1 MERERVVI
9 TGLGAVS
16 PIGVGVNAFLDGL
29 LSGKSGV
36 SKISSFDVSNYPV
49 QIGGEIKDFNPENY
63 IDKKE
68 VSRLDRVQHFAFAAA
83 KEAIE
88 NAHLELDKIDPE
100 RVGVYVTSGIGG
112 VISLEQQILVNKEK
126 GPTRVSPFLITQ
138 MIVDAIPAYIAL
150 KYGFRG
156 ETFSAV
162 AACASS
168 AKTIGAALLAIE
180 RGDLDVIIAG
190 GAEAPFT
197 GTAVA
202 AFSSM
207 RALSKRND
215 DPEHASRPF
224 DKERDGFVMGEGAG
238 ILVLESLSHAKKRGA
253 KIYAELAGYGTTC
266 DAYHVTAPDP
276 TAKEVIRAMD
286 LALKKANVNKEDVSY
301 INAHGT
307 STPLNDKNETFAI
320 KSLFGDLAYKIP
332 VSSTKSQ
339 TGHLLGA
346 AAALES
352 VATVLSI
359 EKGIIFPTIN
369 YEVPDPE
376 CDLDYVPNK
385 PREADV
391 KVALK
396 NSFGF
401 GGHNVALVFKKFEE

>member
-16 PIGVGVNAFLDGL
+16 PIGVGVNAFLEGL

-88 NAHLELDKIDPE
+88 DAHLELGKIDPE

-112 VISLEQQILVNKEK
+112 LISLEQQILVNKEK

-138 MIVDAIPAYIAL
+138 MIIDAIPAYIAL

>member
-1 MERERVVI
+1 MEKERVVI
-9 TGLGAVS
+9 TGLGVVS
-16 PIGVGVNAFLDGL
+16 PIGIGKDAFLDGL
-29 LSGKSGV
+29 KSGKSGV
-36 SKISSFDVSNYPV
+36 SKISSFDASNYSV
-49 QIGGEIKDFNPENY
+49 QIGAEIKDFNPENY

-68 VSRLDRVQHFAFAAA
+68 ISRLDRVQHFAFAAA

-88 NAHLELDKIDPE
+88 DAKIGSDIDPE

-126 GPTRVSPFLITQ
+126 GPTRVSPFLVTQ
-138 MIVDAIPAYIAL
+138 MIIDAIPAYIAL

-156 ETFSAV
+156 ETNAAV

-168 AKTIGAALLAIE
+168 AKTIGLAMLAIE
-180 RGDLDVIIAG
+180 RGDLDIIVAG
-190 GAEAPFT
+190 GSEAPFT
-197 GTAVA
+197 PTAVA
-202 AFSSM
+202 AFAVM

-224 DKERDGFVMGEGAG
+224 DKNRDGFVMGEGAG
-238 ILVLESLSHAKKRGA
+238 ILVLESLTSAKKRGA
-253 KIYAELAGYGTTC
+253 HIYAELVGYGTTT

-276 TAKEVIRAMD
+276 TAKEVIRAME
-286 LALKKANVNKEDVSY
+286 LALNKANVKKEDVSY

-320 KSLFGDLAYKIP
+320 KQLFGDIAYKIP

-339 TGHLLGA
+339 IGHLLGA
-346 AAALES
+346 AASVES

-359 EKGIIFPTIN
+359 EKGMIFPTIN
-369 YEVPDPE
+369 YEEKDPE
-376 CDLDYVPNK
+376 LDLDYVPNT
-385 PREADV
+385 PREANV

-401 GGHNVALVFKKFEE
+401 GGHNVALVFKKFEG

>member
-1 MERERVVI
+1 MEKERVVI

-16 PIGVGVNAFLDGL
+16 PIGIGKEAFLEGL

-36 SKISSFDVSNYPV
+36 SKISSFDVSNFSV

-63 IDKKE
+63 LDKKE
-68 VSRLDRVQHFAFAAA
+68 IQRLDRVQHFAFAAA

-88 NAHLELDKIDPE
+88 DSGIDTSQIDPE

-112 VISLEQQILVNKEK
+112 VMTLEQQILVNKEK
-126 GPTRVSPFLITQ
+126 GPSRVSPFLITQ
-138 MIVDAIPAYIAL
+138 MIIDAIPAYIAL
-150 KYGFRG
+150 KYGFKG
-156 ETFSAV
+156 ETNAAV

-168 AKTIGAALLAIE
+168 AKTIGLAMLAIE
-180 RGDLDVIIAG
+180 RGDLDIVIAG

-197 GTAVA
+197 PTAVA
-202 AFSSM
+202 AFASM
-207 RALSKRND
+207 RALSRRND
-215 DPEHASRPF
+215 DPQHASRPF
-224 DKERDGFVMGEGAG
+224 DKGRDGFVMGEGAG
-238 ILVLESLSHAKKRGA
+238 ILVLESLTHAKKRGA
-253 KIYAELAGYGTTC
+253 KIYAELAGYGTTN

-286 LALKKANVNKEDVSY
+286 LALKKAGVDKEDVNY

-320 KSLFGDLAYKIP
+320 KELFGEYAYKIS

-359 EKGIIFPTIN
+359 HKGVIFPTIN
-369 YEVPDPE
+369 YEEPDPE

-385 PREADV
+385 PREANV

-401 GGHNVALVFKKFEE
+401 GGHNVVLVFKKFED

>member
-16 PIGVGVNAFLDGL
+16 PIGVGVNAFLEGL

-112 VISLEQQILVNKEK
+112 IISLEQQILVNKEK

-168 AKTIGAALLAIE
+168 AKTIGAALLTIE

>member
-1 MERERVVI
+1 MEKERVVI
-9 TGLGAVS
+9 TGLGVVS
-16 PIGVGVNAFLDGL
+16 PIGIGVNAFLEGL
-29 LSGKSGV
+29 LSQKSGV
-36 SKISSFDVSNYPV
+36 GKITSFDASNISV
-49 QIGGEIKDFNPENY
+49 QIGAEVKDFNPENY
-63 IDKKE
+63 VDKKE

-88 NAHLELDKIDPE
+88 DAHLEVDKIDVE

-126 GPTRVSPFLITQ
+126 GPSRVSPFLVTQ
-138 MIVDAIPAYIAL
+138 MIIDAIPAYIAL

-168 AKTIGAALLAIE
+168 AKTIGQAMLAIE
-180 RGDLDVIIAG
+180 RGDLDVVIAG

-197 GTAVA
+197 PTAVA
-202 AFSSM
+202 AFASM

-215 DPEHASRPF
+215 DPQRASRPF
-224 DKERDGFVMGEGAG
+224 DKERDGFVIGEGAG
-238 ILVLESLSHAKKRGA
+238 ILVLESLTHAKKRGA
-253 KIYAELAGYGTTC
+253 KIYAELSGYGTTC

-286 LALKKANVNKEDVSY
+286 LALKRAGVNKEEVNY

-307 STPLNDKNETFAI
+307 STPLNDKNETYAI
-320 KSLFGDLAYKIP
+320 KQLFGDLAYRIP

-339 TGHLLGA
+339 VGHLLGA

-359 EKGIIFPTIN
+359 DKGIIFPTIN

-385 PREADV
+385 PREANV
-391 KVALK
+391 RVALK

-401 GGHNVALVFKKFEE
+401 GGHNVSLVFKKFED